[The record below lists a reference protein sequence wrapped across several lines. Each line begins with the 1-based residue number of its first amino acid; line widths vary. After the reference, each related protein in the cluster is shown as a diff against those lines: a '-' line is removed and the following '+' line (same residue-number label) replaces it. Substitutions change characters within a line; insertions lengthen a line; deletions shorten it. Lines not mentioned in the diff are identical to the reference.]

1 MPKIVEK
8 ISKPVE
14 MKLFKGYLESLFKA
28 QSISDT
34 TYENA
39 YSRREY
45 IAPSKMH
52 ISHDSVTDEP
62 AEEIHAQSRKLGGV
76 RKPTPSEAAVGTN

>member
-1 MPKIVEK
+1 
-8 ISKPVE
+8 
-14 MKLFKGYLESLFKA
+14 MKVFEGYLEVLFKA
-28 QSISDT
+28 QDISDT

-45 IAPSKMH
+45 IASSRAH

-62 AEEIHAQSRKLGGV
+62 AEEIYAQSRKLGGV